1 MHRTPPEGGAAAQI
15 AIGKRRPRQFQ
26 NSNFQR
32 PLEYLEG
39 ARPEGP
45 LASFVCPYDA
55 VDHPHRPGVVL
66 IGDAAA
72 ETDPSFGQG
81 LSLTLRDVRVL
92 RDKLLGTDDW
102 EAAAEAYAA
111 EHNRY
116 VEVSRNVQRWM
127 SDMLLRTGAEADAR
141 RAKALPLWEQ
151 DPTRPTDVLFSG
163 PDIEIDETV
172 RQRFYG
178 EDQSRS
184 RGSPT

>member
-1 MHRTPPEGGAAAQI
+1 MRCP
-15 AIGKRRPRQFQ
+15 RRVPRG
-26 NSNFQR
+26 R
-32 PLEYLEG
+32 E
-39 ARPEGP
+39 ARKAP

-55 VDHPHRPGVVL
+55 VDNPHRPGVVL
-66 IGDAAA
+66 IGDAAT

-81 LSLTLRDVRVL
+81 LSVTLRDARVL
-92 RDKLLGTDDW
+92 RDKLLATDDW

-116 VEVSRNVQRWM
+116 VEVIRNVQQWM
-127 SDMLLRTGAEADAR
+127 SDMLLRSGAEADAR

-178 EDQSRS
+178 EDQS
-184 RGSPT
+184 PAA